1 MRTHPSSAGAAAEL
15 ASTVTVSPYGGP
27 LWTSIDIARYLRL
40 GKSAAHDVIASHD
53 FPAPVVGG
61 SRYRR
66 YLPEHVI
73 AWAQRRA
80 AMNDSDRRQPRP
92 RAT

>member
-1 MRTHPSSAGAAAEL
+1 MRTRMPLPESTTVSFDAAAT
-15 ASTVTVSPYGGP
+15 APQVGP
-27 LWTSIDIARYLRL
+27 LWTSVDIARYLRL

-80 AMNDSDRRQPRP
+80 AMNESDRRQPRP

>member
-1 MRTHPSSAGAAAEL
+1 MRPHVSLPEASADL
-15 ASTVTVSPYGGP
+15 ASTTSLSTYGGP
-27 LWTSIDIARYLRL
+27 LWTSVDIARYLRL

-61 SRYRR
+61 PRYRR
-66 YLPEHVI
+66 YLPEHVV

-80 AMNDSDRRQPRP
+80 AMNDTDRRRPRP
-92 RAT
+92 RTT

>member
-1 MRTHPSSAGAAAEL
+1 MRPHVSLPEASAEP
-15 ASTVTVSPYGGP
+15 ASTTTLSPYGGP
-27 LWTSIDIARYLRL
+27 LWTSVDIARYLRL

-53 FPAPVVGG
+53 FPAPVLGG
-61 SRYRR
+61 ARYRR
-66 YLPEHVI
+66 YLPEHVV

-80 AMNDSDRRQPRP
+80 AMNDTDRRRPRP

>member
-1 MRTHPSSAGAAAEL
+1 MRIRTSLAEATPEI
-15 ASTVTVSPYGGP
+15 ASTETMSPYGGP

-40 GKSAAHDVIASHD
+40 GKSAAHDVIASRD
-53 FPAPVVGG
+53 FPAPVIGG
-61 SRYRR
+61 ARYRR
-66 YLPEHVI
+66 YLPEHVV
-73 AWAQRRA
+73 AWSQRRA